1 MNTKHDKDYDAPK
14 TISRRS
20 FLARGV
26 AVGAVASA
34 AGLGLLTRPAAAQTS
49 GPVRVGASGS
59 EPLEVDSPMARWKK
73 PQSLEFIEKATKN
86 YSFPNWQS
94 GNEDSIYYNLNIP
107 EFFKCSYIAPPKEF
121 SKLER
126 AIDPSLL

>member
-14 TISRRS
+14 
-20 FLARGV
+20 
-26 AVGAVASA
+26 
-34 AGLGLLTRPAAAQTS
+34 

-59 EPLEVDSPMARWKK
+59 EPLEVDSPMAKWKK

-107 EFFKCSYIAPPKEF
+107 EFFHCSYVAPPEGVF
-121 SKLER
+121 Q
-126 AIDPSLL
+126 A

>member
-1 MNTKHDKDYDAPK
+1 MNTKHDK
-14 TISRRS
+14 
-20 FLARGV
+20 
-26 AVGAVASA
+26 
-34 AGLGLLTRPAAAQTS
+34 AGDTLK
-49 GPVRVGASGS
+49 GPVRAGASGF

-73 PQSLEFIEKATKN
+73 PQSLEFIAKATKN

-107 EFFKCSYIAPPKEF
+107 EFFHCSYVAPPKEF

-126 AIDPSLL
+126 AIDPSILDLTFTALTAQPRRR